1 MTNPNDRTRRSI
13 LKIAAAGV
21 GGLIAAAIRP
31 AAAQPAKVYRLGHQW
46 AIDHPVAIGA
56 AKAAEVLAQ
65 RSGGRL
71 RIDIFPSGQ
80 LGTGKELDQQ
90 VSDDSLD
97 FTIDGPGILG
107 LWQKTL
113 SIYEGPFVAR
123 DWDHLVKIMEGEW
136 GQAQFKAL
144 AEGKNIQ
151 KVGRPWYYGSRQ
163 FTTRDRA
170 LRTPA
175 DAKGLKIRVPEVPQ
189 YMDMIR
195 AIGGT
200 PTPMALAEV
209 YLSLQ
214 TGVADGQENP
224 LPTINSSKF
233 FEVQKYLNLTSHIVN
248 PLVPLMSAMKWN
260 PLPVSDRA
268 LITEAFNAGAEV
280 NDAALRALEGRLVA
294 DFKAKGMIVIES
306 DRAAFRAAMKPVYEK
321 NEAVWGKGVL
331 EQLQAIK

>member
-1 MTNPNDRTRRSI
+1 MLVS
-13 LKIAAAGV
+13 LAACAG
-21 GGLIAAAIRP
+21 LAALASSPLRAFAQ
-31 AAAQPAKVYRLGHQW
+31 AAKPWRLGHQW
-46 AIDHPVAIGA
+46 AIDHPAAQGA
-56 AKAAEVLAQ
+56 VKVAEVLAQ
-65 RSGGRL
+65 RSSGRL
-71 RIDIFPSGQ
+71 KIDVFPAGQ

-113 SIYEGPFVAR
+113 SIYEAPFVAR
-123 DWDHLVKIMEGEW
+123 DWNHVVKIMEGEW

-144 AEGKNIQ
+144 AANQNIQ
-151 KVGRPWYYGSRQ
+151 KVGRPWYYGSRH
-163 FTTRDRA
+163 FTTRNTPLHR
-170 LRTPA
+170 PA

-195 AIGGT
+195 AIGAT

-233 FEVQKYLNLTSHIVN
+233 FEVQKFLSLTAHIVN
-248 PLVPLMSAMKWN
+248 PLVPLMSARKWN
-260 PLPVSDRA
+260 ALAPADRA
-268 LITEAFNAGAEV
+268 LVTEAFDAGAEV
-280 NDAALRALEGRLVA
+280 NDAALRVLEGRLVA
-294 DFKAKGMIVIES
+294 DFKAKGMTVIEP
-306 DRAAFRAAMKPVYEK
+306 DRDAFRAAMKPVYEK

-331 EQLQAIK
+331 EQLQAIR

>member
-1 MTNPNDRTRRSI
+1 MHTPRLPTRRLVLKASLLGLGASI
-13 LKIAAAGV
+13 APRL
-21 GGLIAAAIRP
+21 L
-31 AAAQPAKVYRLGHQW
+31 AQQAKPWRLGHQW
-46 AIDHPVAIGA
+46 AIDHPAAQGA

-65 RSGGRL
+65 RSNGRL
-71 RIDIFPSGQ
+71 KIDVFPSGQ

-97 FTIDGPGILG
+97 FTVDGPGILG

-113 SIYEGPFVAR
+113 SIYEAPFVAR

-144 AEGKNIQ
+144 AEKQNIQ
-151 KVGRPWYYGSRQ
+151 KVGRPWYYGSRH
-163 FTTRDRA
+163 FTTRDRP
-170 LRTPA
+170 LRIPA

-233 FEVQKYLNLTSHIVN
+233 FEVQKFLTLTSHIVN
-248 PLVPLMSAMKWN
+248 PLVPLMSAKKWN
-260 PLPVSDRA
+260 ALSPADRA
-268 LITEAFNAGAEV
+268 LVTEAFNAGADV
-280 NDAALRALEGRLVA
+280 NDVALRALEGRLA
-294 DFKAKGMIVIES
+294 AEFKAKGMTVIEP
-306 DRAAFRAAMKPVYEK
+306 DRTAFQMAMKPVYEK
-321 NEAVWGKGVL
+321 NEAIWGKGVL